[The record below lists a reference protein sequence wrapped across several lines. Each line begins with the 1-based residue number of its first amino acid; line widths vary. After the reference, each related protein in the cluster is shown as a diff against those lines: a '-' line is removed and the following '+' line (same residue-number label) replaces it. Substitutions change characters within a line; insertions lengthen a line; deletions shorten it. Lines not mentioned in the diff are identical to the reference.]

1 MTWEGR
7 AFFYKKRLNE
17 LDFLSLAKCRL
28 GRDIF
33 VAYKYPG
40 GKYQEERRAI

>member
-1 MTWEGR
+1 MTWEER
-7 AFFYKKRLNE
+7 AFFHKKRLNE
-17 LDFLSLAKCRL
+17 LGFLNLAKCKL
-28 GRDIF
+28 GKDIF